1 MKKINLAENM
11 LRFGVKNLN
20 ESSRRKLIKESNDIQ
35 PGFGDMVTYQG
46 KTYAVITSAW
56 DNVGFESNEPFIA
69 EKIQQ
74 AGATQDNWVLIQ
86 TRPNVP
92 VDQAYSEITSNQIE
106 NDWNQNIYKF
116 VPATELSMSTQEKL
130 DNTWEGFL
138 KMIAD
143 TINQDANDYRTNLTS
158 SELDR
163 VFEKF
168 SVENKKAVW
177 KAYNVYERNAR
188 NNNREGVE
196 RDIAML
202 TKYFS

>member
-168 SVENKKAVW
+168 SVENKKLFRPI
-177 KAYNVYERNAR
+177 K
-188 NNNREGVE
+188 
-196 RDIAML
+196 
-202 TKYFS
+202 F